1 MRDEFDE
8 PQPALETTTPVAEVV
23 VAEVPAPLLP
33 QVPAGIR
40 LLNRDF
46 LSDVSNIPDGRST

>member
-8 PQPALETTTPVAEVV
+8 PQPALESTTSVAEVAA
-23 VAEVPAPLLP
+23 AEAPAPLLP
-33 QVPAGIR
+33 QVPASIR

-46 LSDVSNIPDGRST
+46 LSDVSNIPDG